1 MIHYFLE
8 GTVGYDYTNSWRN
21 FAGHMPRV
29 KWSAST
35 LPLDEYP
42 QLQYF
47 IDNKQWSVLS
57 DFVRRW
63 AIYNYGG
70 IYLDYDIELIKPI
83 DDLLDLESFVCI
95 EGKPVY
101 ANAAVTG
108 GKKGNKH
115 HYNML
120 EIYLQEI
127 TKPIHPNFPAQVG
140 PGAATKY
147 VEMLKGGPLDESDM
161 EMKKAHGDFVTLPKE
176 YFYPF
181 NWNEK
186 YTEDCVKPNTY
197 GIHWWKHGW

>member
-8 GTVGYDYTNSWRN
+8 GEIGYDYTDSWRK
-21 FAGHMPRV
+21 FAGNMPRV

-47 IDNKQWSVLS
+47 IENKQWSVLS

-63 AIYNYGG
+63 AIYKHGG

-83 DDLLDLESFVCI
+83 NDLLELESFVCI
-95 EGKPVY
+95 EGKPIY

-120 EIYLQEI
+120 EIYLEEI

-140 PGAATKY
+140 PGATTKY
-147 VEMLKGGPLDESDM
+147 VEMLKGAALDETDM
-161 EMKKAHGDFVTLPKE
+161 EMKKDYDGFITLPKE

-186 YTEDCVKPNTY
+186 YTEDCIKPNTY